1 MGAKAMNDRE
11 TSNNGESQGRKAK
24 NTVRLNV
31 SIYGRESALNIGKDV
46 LRVLGAPENV
56 CLKVSQRMDSFV
68 VMPCD
73 ENDVLS
79 FHVPDDFMLN
89 SHRMMRVISKSFV
102 TGLLAMNDLEIDQTY
117 NISGTYSEK
126 NNAVIFNMSDI
137 RRHRNRNSVC

>member
-1 MGAKAMNDRE
+1 MGAKAMNDRK
-11 TSNNGESQGRKAK
+11 TSDNGESHGKQAE
-24 NTVRLNV
+24 NTARLNV

-46 LRVLGAPENV
+46 LRVLGAPKNV
-56 CLKVSQRMDSFV
+56 CLKVSLRMDSFV

-89 SHRMMRVISKSFV
+89 SHRMMRIISKSFV
-102 TGLLAMNDLEIDQTY
+102 TGLLVMNDLEIDHTY
-117 NISGTYSEK
+117 NISGTYLDK

-137 RRHRNRNSVC
+137 RRYRK

>member
-1 MGAKAMNDRE
+1 MDDRK
-11 TSNNGESQGRKAK
+11 TSNNGGSQGKKAK

-46 LRVLGAPENV
+46 LRVLGAPKDV

-73 ENDVLS
+73 ESDVLS

-102 TGLLAMNDLEIDQTY
+102 TGLLAMNDLEIDHTY
-117 NISGTYSEK
+117 NICGTYSGK
-126 NNAVIFNMSDI
+126 NNAVIFNMSDT
-137 RRHRNRNSVC
+137 RRYRK

>member
-1 MGAKAMNDRE
+1 MDDRK
-11 TSNNGESQGRKAK
+11 TSNNGGSQGKKAK

-46 LRVLGAPENV
+46 LRVLGAPKDV

-73 ENDVLS
+73 ESDVLS

-102 TGLLAMNDLEIDQTY
+102 TGLLAMNDLEIDHTY
-117 NISGTYSEK
+117 NISGTYWEK

-137 RRHRNRNSVC
+137 RRYRK

>member
-1 MGAKAMNDRE
+1 MDDRKN
-11 TSNNGESQGRKAK
+11 SNNGERRGKKAK

-46 LRVLGAPENV
+46 LRVLGAPKDV
-56 CLKVSQRMDSFV
+56 CLKVSQRMNSFV

-89 SHRMMRVISKSFV
+89 SHRMMRVISNCFLSF
-102 TGLLAMNDLEIDQTY
+102 
-117 NISGTYSEK
+117 
-126 NNAVIFNMSDI
+126 
-137 RRHRNRNSVC
+137 

>member
-1 MGAKAMNDRE
+1 MDDRK
-11 TSNNGESQGRKAK
+11 TSNNGGSQGKKAK

-46 LRVLGAPENV
+46 LRVLGVPKNV

-73 ENDVLS
+73 ESDVLS

-102 TGLLAMNDLEIDQTY
+102 TGLLAMNDLEIDHTY

-137 RRHRNRNSVC
+137 CRYRK

>member
-1 MGAKAMNDRE
+1 MDDRKI
-11 TSNNGESQGRKAK
+11 SNNGGSQGKKAK

-46 LRVLGAPENV
+46 LRVLGAPKDV

-73 ENDVLS
+73 ESDVLS

-102 TGLLAMNDLEIDQTY
+102 TGLLAMNDLETDHTY

-137 RRHRNRNSVC
+137 RRYRK

>member
-1 MGAKAMNDRE
+1 MDDRK
-11 TSNNGESQGRKAK
+11 TSNNGGSQGKKAK

-46 LRVLGAPENV
+46 LRVLGAPKDV

-73 ENDVLS
+73 ESDVLS

-102 TGLLAMNDLEIDQTY
+102 TWLLAMNDLEIDHTY

-137 RRHRNRNSVC
+137 CRYRK

>member
-1 MGAKAMNDRE
+1 M
-11 TSNNGESQGRKAK
+11 
-24 NTVRLNV
+24 NV

-46 LRVLGAPENV
+46 LRVLGAPKDV

-73 ENDVLS
+73 ESDVLS

-102 TGLLAMNDLEIDQTY
+102 TGLLAMNDLEIDHTY

-126 NNAVIFNMSDI
+126 NNAVIFNMSDT
-137 RRHRNRNSVC
+137 RRYRK